1 MSLEAGRGGAN
12 GPIRIVAVDDHP
24 TYVEGLKILLE
35 SLAED
40 IKVVGIATRPDD
52 AIDLVSEHLPDLV
65 LLDVRMPRTEGCD
78 VARKL
83 RQLFPDIK
91 IAMLTASDDPRD
103 VQETLGAGVRGYL
116 SKMAEPEEL
125 IAALRAI
132 HAGEVVLAPFA
143 ATLSFAGAHQSLL
156 PLSDAELHMLKRAAQ
171 GLDNAQLA
179 REFAVSEST
188 LKRMFNQVQG
198 KLNVEN
204 RIQAIV
210 VAAKRGLI

>member
-1 MSLEAGRGGAN
+1 MKFEARRSRAN

-35 SLAED
+35 TLDED
-40 IKVVGIATRPDD
+40 ISVVGIATDPDE
-52 AIDLVSEHLPDLV
+52 AIDCVTEYLPDIV
-65 LLDVRMPRTEGCD
+65 LLDVRMPRSEGCD
-78 VARKL
+78 IARKI
-83 RQLFPDIK
+83 RQLFPEIK
-91 IAMLTASDDPRD
+91 VVMLTASDDPRD
-103 VQETLGAGVRGYL
+103 VQETLEAGVRGYL
-116 SKMAEPEEL
+116 SKMSQPEEL
-125 IAALRAI
+125 VAALRTI

-143 ATLSFAGAHQSLL
+143 ATLSFAQPDQRML
-156 PLSDAELHMLKRAAQ
+156 PLSDAELHMLKRASQ

-179 REFAVSEST
+179 RELAVSEST
-188 LKRMFNQVQG
+188 LKRMFHQVQG